1 MTLPD
6 LQLGQPLTFQHLT
19 ILPVVR
25 QNMVCTPEFVSG
37 AVSPVAVVI
46 LDGHDVRLCI
56 LDERIPGHEL
66 VKWLAESGEREL
78 ENRGI
83 TIRF

>member
-6 LQLGQPLTFQHLT
+6 LRFGQPIAFQDLT

-25 QNMVCTPEFVSG
+25 QVLIHTPEWVSG

-46 LDGHDVRLCI
+46 LDGHDVRLCV
-56 LDERIPGHEL
+56 LDERIAESEL
-66 VKWLAESGEREL
+66 IRWLAEKEEP
-78 ENRGI
+78 E
-83 TIRF
+83 

>member
-6 LQLGQPLTFQHLT
+6 LSFGQPLAFQDLT

-25 QNMVCTPEFVSG
+25 QVLICTPEWVSG

-56 LDERIPGHEL
+56 LDERIAESEL
-66 VKWLAESGEREL
+66 IRWLAENKETEWGNTGSS
-78 ENRGI
+78 I
-83 TIRF
+83 MS